1 MAEKGKWMAIS
12 RARVIK
18 VNASGGSRAK
28 TIQKVYEDF
37 AVTSRDHCDS
47 TTARNVRKNIVS
59 VIPTSISTSFSTP
72 AFFVPYHKRHSE
84 AAKSTRARR
93 ATNPVGTSISPHSCH
108 MCGTVSLDYT
118 NPAPGSIRAIESW

>member
-1 MAEKGKWMAIS
+1 MAEKGNWMAIS
-12 RARVIK
+12 RARGIK

-28 TIQKVYEDF
+28 IIQKVYEDF

-47 TTARNVRKNIVS
+47 TTARNVRKKIAS

-84 AAKSTRARR
+84 TAKSTRARR
-93 ATNPVGTSISPHSCH
+93 ATNPVGTSISTILAHTPATCVEQS
-108 MCGTVSLDYT
+108 VSI
-118 NPAPGSIRAIESW
+118 IRIQHQGP